1 MRLPI
6 LSLAGDRQ
14 VLTGSAAGRRLLS
27 ALIDAA
33 WRSSTPEIAFLDFTS
48 IDVATSSFLRE
59 SVFGFRDYTRAALPN
74 LYPVVANAEPS
85 ILEELE
91 FFVRHRS
98 DALWCCRLDAAGVTS
113 EARVLGDLDPI
124 QRQTFE
130 AVLQRGST
138 SAPELAAAAQTDGVG
153 PTAWN
158 NRLSA
163 LAIKGLLI
171 EHRTGKTKIFSPVLE
186 IL

>member
-6 LSLAGDRQ
+6 LSLAGDRR
-14 VLTGSAAGRRLLS
+14 VLTGSAAGRKLLS
-27 ALIDAA
+27 ALIDAVQ
-33 WRSSTPEIAFLDFTS
+33 RSSTPEPAFLDFAS

-85 ILEELE
+85 VLEELE

-98 DALWCCRLDAAGVTS
+98 DALWCCRLDATSVAS

-163 LAIKGLLI
+163 LAAKGLLI
-171 EHRTGKTKIFSPVLE
+171 EHRTGKTKTFSPVLE

>member
-6 LSLAGDRQ
+6 LSLADDRR
-14 VLTGSAAGRRLLS
+14 VLTGSAAGRKLLS
-27 ALIDAA
+27 ALIDATE
-33 WRSSTPEIAFLDFTS
+33 RSPTPEIAFLDFAF

-74 LYPVVANAEPS
+74 LYPVVANAEPGV
-85 ILEELE
+85 LEELE

-98 DALWCCRLDAAGVTS
+98 DALWCCRLDATGVAS

-163 LAIKGLLI
+163 LATKGLLI
-171 EHRTGKTKIFSPVLE
+171 EHRTGKTKTFSPVLE
-186 IL
+186 VL